1 MASPFFIGD
10 RPGYTPQ
17 IARLLGMMD
26 YARLTT
32 LQAVQGLTQPELDLI
47 PPGFGNS
54 VGMLLEHVVAVEKYY
69 QAFTFGTHS
78 DPEDALGERWRPGMN
93 LGTLGRETIRGQ
105 ELGYYLQNLHDARAE
120 TLAEL
125 ARRDDH
131 WLEEPLPF
139 WGETSNRF
147 FAWFHVLED
156 EINHRGQIRLL
167 LQQVP
172 GRPLAGR
179 LGASFE
185 PANAEGRGM
194 RCGQVWEGSPAAL
207 AGLQKGDVVLE
218 YDGQEMPERSFYE
231 VRLAQPAGVSS
242 RFKVQ
247 RGLAVLELE
256 ITRASRS

>member
-1 MASPFFIGD
+1 MSSPFFIGD

-17 IARLLGMMD
+17 IARLIGQMD

-32 LQAVQGLTQPELDLI
+32 LQAVQGLTLPELDLI

-54 VGMLLEHVVAVEKYY
+54 VGMLLEHFVAVEKYY
-69 QAFTFGTHS
+69 QAFTFGTHD
-78 DPEDALGERWRPGMN
+78 DPEAALGERWRPGMN
-93 LGTLGRETIRGQ
+93 LGTLGRETIRGRG
-105 ELGYYLQNLHDARAE
+105 LGYYLQNLHDSRAE

-139 WGETSNRF
+139 WGETGNRF

-167 LQQVP
+167 LQQLP
-172 GRPLAGR
+172 GQRSMGR

-185 PANAEGRGM
+185 PASAEGRGM
-194 RCGQVWEGSPAAL
+194 RCGQVWAGSPAAQ
-207 AGLQKGDVVLE
+207 AGLQRGDLVLD
-218 YDGQEMPERSFYE
+218 YDGQPVAERSFYE
-231 VRLAQPAGVSS
+231 LRLERPAGVTS
-242 RFKVQ
+242 RFRVQ
-247 RGLAVLELE
+247 RGTEVLGIE
-256 ITRASRS
+256 ITRVSRG